1 MATVRRTGDG
11 RVAAPILCVLA
22 AVLIL
27 LGIVLGY
34 AGNVAFDSDEFAD
47 RATSALKN
55 DAVRAEIADRITDDV
70 VLNAQQDLVGFRPV
84 IESVADGLIST
95 GVFQAA
101 FRGGV
106 NDVHRAFFDGD
117 SNTVTLTL
125 GDLGVVLRGAV
136 QALQPKL
143 TKEIPGGFDVD
154 VAEVSPP
161 GWVADVVRLSEQ
173 LALAVLAAFLLAA
186 GLALIAF
193 RISPDRRRTALQL
206 GIAVVIAGVAGVVGL
221 SAAKAI
227 VVGQFDEQGLR
238 DAVAGAWEAFFGD
251 LSTSLY
257 LFAAAGAVVAAA
269 ASSLLRP
276 VDVVARLRGGYEWA
290 TTVPEARWKR
300 AARALALIVVGVL
313 IIARRDAVVDLIV
326 ILAGLFV
333 IYAGVAE
340 LMRLAL
346 PTDAAEA
353 AADRAAGT
361 RALIAAGIASALILV
376 GGAVFITTGGI
387 RQAPAAIQTVGCNGS
402 EDLCD
407 QPFNEVAFASTH
419 NAMSAATYPD
429 YLFSQQEAGLA
440 AQLQAG
446 VHGLF
451 IDAHYG
457 TPTEAGQIKTD
468 LSDVE
473 GPERQEYV
481 ESLGSDALDAAL
493 RIRDRIVNSPA
504 AGPRGVYLCH
514 RFCELGVRAD
524 RQRLQ
529 GDPRFPRRQP
539 QRGDR
544 DRDRGL
550 RSAGGHR
557 RGGSVNRP
565 DRLRLQGR
573 ARTAVADPPG
583 DDRLGRAGADAVRER
598 GRRHGG
604 ALLPRRLPAGASGD
618 AVLVQAPR
626 AAHRP
631 GQPAGDLRSQPRA
644 AVGEPLPDQPLD
656 RQLARAAA
664 LERGDRQRPAGAHG
678 PDRAVR
684 APAPAA
690 RQLHLDR
697 LLPRGRRLRGR
708 RRAQRGPGQSCSY
721 GFGFTL
727 NLNFAGD
734 PSVLPAASVART
746 RNLCLASLTFFL

>member
-1 MATVRRTGDG
+1 M
-11 RVAAPILCVLA
+11 
-22 AVLIL
+22 
-27 LGIVLGY
+27 
-34 AGNVAFDSDEFAD
+34 
-47 RATSALKN
+47 
-55 DAVRAEIADRITDDV
+55 
-70 VLNAQQDLVGFRPV
+70 
-84 IESVADGLIST
+84 
-95 GVFQAA
+95 
-101 FRGGV
+101 
-106 NDVHRAFFDGD
+106 
-117 SNTVTLTL
+117 
-125 GDLGVVLRGAV
+125 LRGAV

-346 PTDAAEA
+346 PTDAAEV

-493 RIRDRIVNSPA
+493 RIRDRVVNSPA

-514 RFCELGVRAD
+514 RFCELGSVPIDSAFKEIRDFLAANPDEVIAIVIEDYVRPAD
-524 RQRLQ
+524 IDKAVQSTGLIDYVYKGALGPPWPTLQ
-529 GDPRFPRRQP
+529 EMIDSG
-539 QRGDR
+539 
-544 DRDRGL
+544 
-550 RSAGGHR
+550 
-557 RGGSVNRP
+557 
-565 DRLRLQGR
+565 GR
-573 ARTAVADPPG
+573 ALMLSENED
-583 DDRLGRAGADAVRER
+583 
-598 GRRHGG
+598 GG
-604 ALLPRRLPAGASGD
+604 AAVPYYHAGYERVLQETPFSFKRPAQLTDPAEPAGE
-618 AVLVQAPR
+618 
-626 AAHRP
+626 
-631 GQPAGDLRSQPRA
+631 LRSQPRT

-678 PDRAVR
+678 SDRAVR

-708 RRAQRGPGQSCSY
+708 RRAQRGPDQSCSY

-746 RNLCLASLTFFL
+746 RNLCFAELDLLLVGRGARLEGLLVELALEARAGLGGLELELRLALRALLLRVLGDRRLGRGDVGAAASAAATAPTGAASGLGDRELGGSADRSGSRR